1 MKFTQRVA
9 SRVSRVS
16 YHTLGLY
23 ILGDTLLGLGHA
35 YAGVSSEPFL
45 HATRPFVTVFF
56 IYSVSVHFFASRY
69 AVVVY
74 RVASASAAV
83 LASRYSLSLSLSS
96 SSSSS
101 SSSSLFALN

>member
-1 MKFTQRVA
+1 M
-9 SRVSRVS
+9 SRVS

-83 LASRYSLSLSLSS
+83 LASRYSLSLSLF
-96 SSSSS
+96 
-101 SSSSLFALN
+101 LLLLLLLLLLLPVCPQLTPG